1 MGRAARRPTGRG
13 APLVVAIDGGGTGSR
28 LIAVSGGEPLLY
40 LEGPPLNYTALGA
53 DAFRENLRALAS
65 RLPGRPAVAVAALA
79 GSSPH
84 LGDAAQALRE
94 VLGAGQVAVMTD
106 MEALLRAAA
115 GGGDG
120 IVVSAGTGSFA
131 YGSCG
136 GRAARA
142 GGWGYL
148 LGDEG
153 SAYWLGREAVR
164 HTLAALEAGRV
175 DALARL
181 VMEALGCRSL
191 PGCIAAAHSAGRGLA
206 ALSRR
211 LCGLSGEP
219 AVRAIL
225 AEGAGLLAGLAE
237 RVYLILGCPGR
248 PRVYGAGGVIRGC
261 RLYASYL
268 AAELG
273 ARGFRFAVTD
283 ASPLEGA
290 LAAAFEA
297 AGLGAEAR
305 NIIRQLRGKGAGSRV

>member
-1 MGRAARRPTGRG
+1 MEQ
-13 APLVVAIDGGGTGSR
+13 LVVAIDGGGTGSR
-28 LIAVSGGEPLLY
+28 LIAVSTGGEPLLY

-53 DAFRENLRALAS
+53 QAFRENLRALAS

-84 LGDAAQALRE
+84 LGEAGRALRE

-115 GGGDG
+115 RGGDG

-131 YGSCG
+131 YGSCR

-164 HTLAALEAGRV
+164 HTLAALEAGHA
-175 DALARL
+175 DALAEL
-181 VMEALGCRSL
+181 VMRRLGCHSL
-191 PGCIAAAHSAGRGLA
+191 PDCIAAAHRAGRGLA
-206 ALSRR
+206 GLSRP

-219 AVRAIL
+219 AARLIL
-225 AEGAGLLAGLAE
+225 ARGAGLLAGLVE
-237 RVYLILGCPGR
+237 RVYMLLGCPGR
-248 PRVYGAGGVIRGC
+248 PLVYGAGGVIRGC
-261 RLYASYL
+261 GPYASYL

-273 ARGFRFAVTD
+273 ARGFSFTVTD
-283 ASPLEGA
+283 ATPLEGA
-290 LAAAFEA
+290 LAAALEA
-297 AGLGAEAR
+297 AGLGVEAR
-305 NIIRQLRGKGAGSRV
+305 NVISLVRGKGAGSRV